1 MGYDSRTDLAVLK
14 IDAKGLTA
22 ATFGDSNEIQV
33 TEDVVAIG
41 NPRGINFQNSVT
53 KGIVSA
59 LNREAS
65 ATNNAKFIQID
76 APINPG
82 NSGGPLCNMYG
93 QVIGITS
100 SKYVNSSYE
109 GLGFAITIN
118 EAKPIIDELISQGFV
133 SGRVRVGIT
142 FYSMDNAYAE
152 AEFKK
157 IFDI

>member
-1 MGYDSRTDLAVLK
+1 MT
-14 IDAKGLTA
+14 TA

-93 QVIGITS
+93 VLP
-100 SKYVNSSYE
+100 SKYRYWNRICLPTYCRSSLLVSVGYYCRRT
-109 GLGFAITIN
+109 AIATQS
-118 EAKPIIDELISQGFV
+118 ISLLL
-133 SGRVRVGIT
+133 S
-142 FYSMDNAYAE
+142 NAFSWTNTYY
-152 AEFKK
+152 
-157 IFDI
+157 